1 MNKIDDNLHKV
12 IARLHS
18 AAQVAGRQAGE
29 VALIAV
35 SKTQAPSALI
45 QAYNAGQRRFG
56 ENYVQEALE
65 KRAALSHLADVEW
78 HFIGPIQSN
87 KTRAIAENFDWVHT
101 IDREKIA
108 RRLSEQRSA
117 DLPPLNVCL
126 QVNLDEEDT
135 KAGVNLAEVQD
146 LALAVSQLPH
156 LRLRGLMAIPAPR
169 AQPED
174 QRQAFARLRLALEA
188 LKLRPELRDLD
199 SLSMGMSGDMEAAI
213 AEGAT
218 LVRVGT
224 DIFGARS

>member
-108 RRLSEQRSA
+108 RRLSEQRPA

-126 QVNLDEEDT
+126 QVNLDEENT
-135 KAGVNLAEVQD
+135 KAGVNLADVQD

-169 AQPED
+169 THPED

>member
-1 MNKIDDNLHKV
+1 
-12 IARLHS
+12 
-18 AAQVAGRQAGE
+18 
-29 VALIAV
+29 
-35 SKTQAPSALI
+35 
-45 QAYNAGQRRFG
+45 
-56 ENYVQEALE
+56 
-65 KRAALSHLADVEW
+65 
-78 HFIGPIQSN
+78 
-87 KTRAIAENFDWVHT
+87 
-101 IDREKIA
+101 
-108 RRLSEQRSA
+108 
-117 DLPPLNVCL
+117 VCL

-135 KAGVNLAEVQD
+135 KAGVNLAEVQH

-169 AQPED
+169 AQAKE

>member
-78 HFIGPIQSN
+78 HFIGAIQSN

-101 IDREKIA
+101 TDRAQIA
-108 RRLSEQRSA
+108 GRLRGQRSA

-126 QVNLDEEDT
+126 PGTLDEEDRR
-135 KAGVNLAEVQD
+135 AGVSPGAAQHR
-146 LALAVSQLPH
+146 ALAVGRWPGP
-156 LRLRGLMAIPAPR
+156 RLRGLMALPAPR
-169 AQPED
+169 AHPRG
-174 QRQAFARLRLALEA
+174 QRQAFARLPRA
-188 LKLRPELRDLD
+188 
-199 SLSMGMSGDMEAAI
+199 
-213 AEGAT
+213 
-218 LVRVGT
+218 
-224 DIFGARS
+224 